1 MFKRIL
7 LLLFV
12 FVLVASMQADAQQLN
27 YQAIARN
34 ANGVALTFRDVGIR
48 LSIRDG
54 SPIGSIVYSESRN
67 IRTNQFG
74 LFTVIIG
81 SPGASSVLGSMASI
95 NWISGNKYLQVEID
109 PEGGTNY
116 FQAGTSQLQA
126 VPYALFANAAYP
138 VGPAGGDLL
147 GSTYPNPIIAPL
159 AVTTGKIANQA
170 ITTPKIADLNVT
182 TAKLADQ
189 AITNP
194 KIADNTI
201 ANVKLVNSRVTLNGL
216 VLNLGDVQDFAVGN
230 NGTDVNIVSAGSTH
244 TFNFPDATAFS
255 RGLVTTVAQTF
266 GGNKTFNNDITAARI
281 IRAGGI
287 AAQFLKAD
295 GSVDNNI
302 YLTENQPIIVT
313 ATGDATGVSTSSRT
327 APVLPLTLATVNS
340 AVGTYGTNIVIP
352 SITVNNKGLVTNV
365 IANPIPTATATT
377 NGLLRSGDWNLFNN
391 KQNAIPLGST
401 AQYFRGDLTL
411 SNFQTDVRSQLSAGT
426 NITYTNGNIGLTN
439 NSVTLN
445 TLPLTLGGS
454 QTFATGTSGV
464 DFNISSVGSVHTFN
478 IPTAS
483 VFARGLISST
493 DYTNFNAAYTN
504 RIASLTTSGNSGAAT
519 LSGNVL
525 NIPNYT
531 IAGLGGENTIVPGT
545 TLQYW
550 RGDKTWQTLSSS
562 VVPEGT
568 NLYFTNTR
576 ARNALSITTSGSNGA
591 ATYNSSTGAFNI
603 PAYTLNGLG
612 GVPSSRLINGLDLS
626 ADRTFSTSDIA
637 EGSRQYFT
645 STRARTS
652 ISLTTVGTG
661 GLSTYDNTTGVL
673 NIPNYTVTGLGAEPS
688 ITAGNALQYW
698 RGDKSWQTLNTTVVP
713 EGTNEYFTQAKA
725 RSSISLTTTGTSGS
739 AVYSPATGILNVPSY
754 TLGGLG
760 GETAITPGSI
770 TQYWRGDKTWQTLN
784 SDVTT
789 EGTTNL
795 YFSNARA
802 RFALSLSVIGN
813 SGASNYN
820 NTTGVLTIPNYT
832 LAGLG
837 GEASIT
843 AGTNTQYWRGDKT
856 WQTLNSDATTEGST
870 NLFFTNARVRSA
882 LSLSVT
888 GNSGASTYNNTTGVL
903 TIPTY
908 SLTGLGGEASI
919 TAGTIGQY
927 WRGDKTWQTLN
938 SDVTVE
944 GTSNLFFTNT
954 RAQNSITLTTNNNS
968 GLATYSSGTLN
979 IPNYTL
985 AGLGGEASITAGIN
999 TQYWRGDKSWQTLN
1013 TTIVPEGTNE
1023 YFTQARARTS
1033 ISLTTTGSNGSAT
1046 YNNSTGVLNIPTYT
1060 FNGLSPM
1067 TTSGDII
1074 YGGTSGA
1081 GTRLARGTD
1090 GQVLTLASGIPS
1102 WASYTGW
1109 TTTGNT
1115 GLVNGTN
1122 YLGTTDFSALRFRVN
1137 SIWSGEINPLT
1148 TNTSYGYESG
1158 LTNTATV
1165 NSANNTSFGFR
1176 SLKFTNING
1185 VDNTAIGQ
1193 GALENNSDGDNNTA
1207 IGQGALNVN
1216 LGTSNTAVGQATL
1229 RLHTAGNRNTAIGR
1243 SAIESITDGED
1254 ATVLGYIAGRNYGS
1268 SFINANTVNTF
1279 SQSVMIGSNTRSLT
1293 NVSVNEI
1300 VIGYDAVGNGNN
1312 TMQLGNTSITKVNTS
1327 GSMNATKF
1335 VGKVGAVAT
1344 ALTSIDASTSGVSF
1358 SGNDAAGTI
1367 NFTTTSAISV
1377 GNFITIT
1384 FGTPYENTPVV
1395 LINAIEIG
1403 PSTSNTR
1410 LMTEM
1415 FCLHSE
1421 TTTSLFKI
1429 TSNSALTP
1437 GRTYNISYHVIGR

>member
-1 MFKRIL
+1 MCKRI
-7 LLLFV
+7 FV
-12 FVLVASMQADAQQLN
+12 IMLMLVVFGMMQADAQQLN

-54 SPIGSIVYSESRN
+54 SPNGSIVFSESRN

-74 LFTVIIG
+74 LFTVVIG
-81 SPGASSVLGSMASI
+81 SPGATNVLGSMASI

-182 TAKLADQ
+182 TPKLADQ
-189 AITNP
+189 AVTNA
-194 KIADNTI
+194 KIQDNTI
-201 ANVKLVNSRVTLNGL
+201 ANIKLVNSRVTLNGL
-216 VLNLGDVQDFAVGN
+216 ILNLGDAQDFAIGT
-230 NGTDVNIVSAGSTH
+230 NGIDVNIVSAGNTH
-244 TFNFPDATAFS
+244 TFNFPDASIAN
-255 RGLVTTVAQTF
+255 RGLITPNAQTI

-281 IRAGGI
+281 IRAGGL

-365 IANPIPTATATT
+365 IANPIPTATAITS
-377 NGLLRSGDWNLFNN
+377 GLLTVGDWNIFNN
-391 KQNAIPLGST
+391 KQNAIPLGSA

-411 SNFQTDVRSQLSAGT
+411 SNFQTDVRNQLSAGT
-426 NITYTNGNIGLTN
+426 NITYANGNIGLTN

-454 QTFATGTSGV
+454 QTFATGTTGV

-504 RIASLTTSGNSGAAT
+504 RIASLTTTGTSGVAT

-550 RGDKTWQTLSSS
+550 RGDKTWQTLNSS

-568 NLYFTNTR
+568 NFYYTDTR
-576 ARNALSITTSGSNGA
+576 SRNAFSITTSGSNGA

-612 GVPSSRLINGLDLS
+612 GVPTSRLINGLDLS

-645 STRARTS
+645 AARARTS

-688 ITAGNALQYW
+688 ITAGNSLQYW
-698 RGDKSWQTLNTTVVP
+698 RGDKTWQTLNTTIVP

-760 GETAITPGSI
+760 GETAITAGIAS
-770 TQYWRGDKTWQTLN
+770 QYWRGDKTWQTLN
-784 SDVTT
+784 SDATT
-789 EGTTNL
+789 EGSTNL
-795 YFSNARA
+795 YFTNARA
-802 RFALSLSVIGN
+802 RTALSLSVTGT

-843 AGTNTQYWRGDKT
+843 PGTTAQYWRGDKT

-870 NLFFTNARVRSA
+870 NLYFTNARA
-882 LSLSVT
+882 QNAITLT
-888 GNSGASTYNNTTGVL
+888 TNNNSGVATYASGTLNIPNY
-903 TIPTY
+903 TIG
-908 SLTGLGGEASI
+908 GLGGEPSI
-919 TAGTIGQY
+919 TAGTATQY

-938 SDVTVE
+938 SDAVTE
-944 GTSNLFFTNT
+944 GSTNLYFTN
-954 RAQNSITLTTNNNS
+954 S
-968 GLATYSSGTLN
+968 
-979 IPNYTL
+979 
-985 AGLGGEASITAGIN
+985 
-999 TQYWRGDKSWQTLN
+999 
-1013 TTIVPEGTNE
+1013 
-1023 YFTQARARTS
+1023 RARTALA
-1033 ISLTTTGSNGSAT
+1033 LTTTGSSGSAT
-1046 YNNSTGVLNIPTYT
+1046 YDNSTGALNIPTYT

-1067 TTSGDII
+1067 SATGDII
-1074 YGGTSGA
+1074 FRNSLGNATALPA
-1081 GTRLARGTD
+1081 GSN

-1102 WASYTGW
+1102 WASYSGW
-1109 TTTGNT
+1109 TTNGNT
-1115 GLVNGTN
+1115 GLTAGTHF
-1122 YLGTTDFSALRFRVN
+1122 LGT
-1137 SIWSGEINPLT
+1137 I
-1148 TNTSYGYESG
+1148 
-1158 LTNTATV
+1158 
-1165 NSANNTSFGFR
+1165 
-1176 SLKFTNING
+1176 
-1185 VDNTAIGQ
+1185 
-1193 GALENNSDGDNNTA
+1193 
-1207 IGQGALNVN
+1207 
-1216 LGTSNTAVGQATL
+1216 
-1229 RLHTAGNRNTAIGR
+1229 
-1243 SAIESITDGED
+1243 
-1254 ATVLGYIAGRNYGS
+1254 
-1268 SFINANTVNTF
+1268 
-1279 SQSVMIGSNTRSLT
+1279 
-1293 NVSVNEI
+1293 
-1300 VIGYDAVGNGNN
+1300 
-1312 TMQLGNTSITKVNTS
+1312 
-1327 GSMNATKF
+1327 
-1335 VGKVGAVAT
+1335 
-1344 ALTSIDASTSGVSF
+1344 
-1358 SGNDAAGTI
+1358 
-1367 NFTTTSAISV
+1367 
-1377 GNFITIT
+1377 
-1384 FGTPYENTPVV
+1384 
-1395 LINAIEIG
+1395 
-1403 PSTSNTR
+1403 
-1410 LMTEM
+1410 
-1415 FCLHSE
+1415 
-1421 TTTSLFKI
+1421 
-1429 TSNSALTP
+1429 
-1437 GRTYNISYHVIGR
+1437 